1 MTPLPDPKY
10 GMPRPRRQDY
20 SDYGTYGH
28 FQDRTARRPTNDKRG
43 LQTLRRMKSD
53 TSTARLVISDLRPMP
68 KKPAP
73 VDPGYVRPMP
83 KKPKPPMANQNAT
96 PPLSP
101 LSYNGN
107 MYASLELREQAA
119 ASDLSRYISN
129 NAQKETIY
137 RPKPQDVEFIAGG
150 QLRLRKPAPVTSAP
164 VTSTVP
170 PSVPAPSNLGPTPIY
185 KRRNKTQNGM
195 ITNLT

>member
-10 GMPRPRRQDY
+10 GMPRPRRQEY

-43 LQTLRRMKSD
+43 LQTLRRMKRD
-53 TSTARLVISDLRPMP
+53 TSTAGLVISDLRPMP

-83 KKPKPPMANQNAT
+83 QKPKPPMANQNAT

-107 MYASLELREQAA
+107 MYASLELREQAW
-119 ASDLSRYISN
+119 DGELVLF
-129 NAQKETIY
+129 
-137 RPKPQDVEFIAGG
+137 RPCIELAVGLECA
-150 QLRLRKPAPVTSAP
+150 
-164 VTSTVP
+164 
-170 PSVPAPSNLGPTPIY
+170 
-185 KRRNKTQNGM
+185 
-195 ITNLT
+195 